1 MRKCRLPIGVD
12 NFEKLRDENLYYV
25 DKTLLIKELLDSWSE
40 VTLFTRP
47 RRFGKSL
54 NMSMLKSF
62 FEVGA
67 NKHLFDGLAI
77 SKETELCAEH
87 MGKYPVISI
96 SLKGVSGLRFEDARS
111 LMCSLIGEE
120 AQRFETVL
128 MNSDRLT
135 ETEKAGYK
143 QLITIDPTAQSVYAM
158 SDSTLAG
165 SLKTLSMLLK
175 KHYGQKAIILIDE
188 YDVPLDKA
196 YHYGYYNEMVQLIRA
211 MFGSALKTNEF
222 LQRAVL
228 TGCLRVSKESIFTGL
243 NNLKVYSIIDTK
255 YDEWFG
261 FTDGEVK
268 EMLESYGLSEYYQTT
283 KEWYDGY
290 VFGQNSVYCPW
301 DVINWCDQLLSEPNR
316 TPQNFWA
323 NTSGNDM
330 VRRFV
335 DKSDRQTQEE
345 IEALIAGESIRK
357 KLRLDLT
364 YNEIDKNIDNLW
376 SVLFTTGYLTTRG
389 SDGRG
394 NYDLVIPNREVNEIF
409 VNEIQ
414 EWFSDKIHEDTAG
427 SNQLCDAFVVGDT
440 EGIEDYL
447 NKWLS
452 ASISIRDKQSK
463 SPAENFYHGI
473 LLAMLGSRG
482 REWRVQS
489 NIESGDGYPD
499 ITVTR
504 NEDSYG
510 FIIELKYA
518 VNVNALTESAEK
530 ALAQI
535 DEKNYEQRLLDEG
548 ITDIKKYGIAFFNK
562 KCRVLVK
569 NN

>member
-62 FEVGA
+62 FEVGT
-67 NKHLFDGLAI
+67 NKSLFDGLAI
-77 SKETELCAEH
+77 SKEAELCEKH

-96 SLKGVSGLRFEDARS
+96 SLKGVEGRSFAEAKERFWNEIS
-111 LMCSLIGEE
+111 NE
-120 AQRFETVL
+120 ADRIYFLLEKDRIDP
-128 MNSDRLT
+128 SDRQILL
-135 ETEKAGYK
+135 ELKHGRGDLE
-143 QLITIDPTAQSVYAM
+143 S
-158 SDSTLAG
+158 
-165 SLKTLSMLLK
+165 SLKFLSRLFYRY
-175 KHYGQKAIILIDE
+175 YGQKVIILIDE

-196 YHYGYYNEMVQLIRA
+196 YHYGYYNEMVQLIRV

-243 NNLKVYSIIDTK
+243 NNLKIYSIIDTK

-261 FTDGEVK
+261 FTDSEVK

-290 VFGQNSVYCPW
+290 IFGQNSVYCPW
-301 DVINWCDQLLSEPNR
+301 DVINWCDQLMSEPNR
-316 TPQNFWA
+316 MPQNFWA

-335 DKSDRQTQEE
+335 AKANKPTQRE
-345 IEALIAGESIRK
+345 IEELIAGESIRK

-414 EWFSDKIHEDTAG
+414 EWFSDKINEDTAG
-427 SNQLCDAFVVGDT
+427 SNLLCDAFASGDT
-440 EGIEDYL
+440 GAIEGYL
-447 NKWLS
+447 NKWLN

-463 SPAENFYHGI
+463 SPAENFYHGV
-473 LLAMLGSRG
+473 LLGMLGTRG
-482 REWRVQS
+482 NDWDVRS

-510 FIIELKYA
+510 FIIELMKYA
-518 VNVNALTESAEK
+518 ANVNALTESAER
-530 ALAQI
+530 ALKQI

-569 NN
+569 DNRAKNFA

>member
-62 FEVGA
+62 FEVGT

-96 SLKGVSGLRFEDARS
+96 SLKGVEAGNFSESCRLAARIVS
-111 LMCSLIGEE
+111 EE
-120 AQRFETVL
+120 AR
-128 MNSDRLT
+128 RLQYLS
-135 ETEKAGYK
+135 ESKALSQEDK
-143 QLITIDPTAQSVYAM
+143 KIFSQLTNADM
-158 SDSTLAG
+158 SYDALCH
-165 SLKTLSMLLK
+165 SLRDLSALLY
-175 KHYGQKAIILIDE
+175 KHYGQKVIILIDE

-196 YHYGYYNEMVQLIRA
+196 YHYGYYNEMVQLIRV

-243 NNLKVYSIIDTK
+243 NNLDVYTILEQN

-261 FTDGEVK
+261 FTDGEVRQ
-268 EMLESYGLSEYYQTT
+268 MLAYYGLEEHYDIT

-290 VFGQNSVYCPW
+290 LFGKTNVYCPW
-301 DVINWCDQLLSEPNR
+301 DVIKWCKQLANTTDR

-335 DKSDRQTQEE
+335 DKSDRQTQRE
-345 IEALIAGESIRK
+345 IEELIAGESIRK
-357 KLRLDLT
+357 RLRLDLT

-389 SDGRG
+389 SDGKG

-409 VNEIQ
+409 INEIQ

-427 SNQLCDAFVVGDT
+427 SNQLCDAFAAGDT
-440 EGIEDYL
+440 EAIEGYL
-447 NKWLS
+447 NKWLN

-463 SPAENFYHGI
+463 SPVENFYHGV
-473 LLAMLGSRG
+473 LLGMLGTRG
-482 REWRVQS
+482 NDWDVRS

-518 VNVNALTESAEK
+518 ANVNALTESAER
-530 ALAQI
+530 ALEQI

-562 KCRVLVK
+562 KCRVLLK
-569 NN
+569 